1 MNEKERLGI
10 SFMGGMELVK
20 KSLRKDVIVNTVKIA
35 GAAIIAIFIAMAMGV
50 EFAVSAGVVAMLT
63 IQPTKKETLK
73 IALGRFVAFI
83 LALFIAYGSFTLFGY
98 TMEAF
103 MIYLACFVLVC
114 QIFRWYSAMAM
125 NSVLI
130 SHFLTFGT
138 MNGETL
144 KNEIVLFCIGVGI
157 GIIANLHLRK
167 NVNYMEKLK
176 EETDTQI
183 KKILGRMS
191 ERILNRD
198 ISDYNGDC
206 FLILWDSIRKAKNV
220 AEENFNN
227 QFGSKDVYDREYIA
241 MRESQC
247 EVLYEMYKNVRNIE
261 TTPITAQKISSFLGK
276 MAEVYHKNNTGE
288 ELLEQFI
295 RLDEAMKQH
304 PLPVER
310 KEFEDRAKLYGL
322 LRHMEEFI
330 KLKIEFAQKFE
341 ILKEKIQGDEKV
353 D

>member
-1 MNEKERLGI
+1 MKQSI
-10 SFMGGMELVK
+10 
-20 KSLRKDVIVNTVKIA
+20 RKDIMVNTIKIA
-35 GAAIIAIFIAMAMGV
+35 GAAMIAIFIAVAMKV

-63 IQPTKKETLK
+63 IQPTKKETIK

-83 LALFIAYGSFTLFGY
+83 TALLIAYGSFTLFGY
-98 TMEAF
+98 GMEAF
-103 MIYLACFVLVC
+103 MIYLVLFVLVC

-130 SHFLTFGT
+130 SHFLTFGV

-144 KNEIVLFCIGVGI
+144 CNEIILFCIGVGV

-167 NVNYMEKLK
+167 NVNDMERLK
-176 EETDTQI
+176 EETDAQI
-183 KKILGRMS
+183 KKILRRMS
-191 ERILNRD
+191 ERILDRD

-206 FLILWDSIRKAKNV
+206 FLILGNSIRRAKNV

-241 MRESQC
+241 MREKQC
-247 EVLYEMYKNVRNIE
+247 EVLYEMYKNVRTIE
-261 TTPITAQKISSFLGK
+261 TTPITAGKISAFLSR
-276 MAEVYHKNNTGE
+276 MAEVYHKNNTGK
-288 ELLEQFI
+288 ELLEQFEE
-295 RLDEAMKQH
+295 LDEGMKHQ

-322 LRHMEEFI
+322 LRHIEEFI
-330 KLKIEFAQKFE
+330 KLKIEFAEKFE
-341 ILKEKIQGDEKV
+341 DS
-353 D
+353 